1 MVEEV
6 VQEKN
11 SKIKILFISG
21 FIFTLICTSL
31 YLFLTA
37 LEDEH
42 KVDQPQLN
50 IHQNQIRTEKFH

>member
-1 MVEEV
+1 MVEEL

-21 FIFTLICTSL
+21 FIFTLICASL

-42 KVDQPQLN
+42 KVDQLQFNNQP
-50 IHQNQIRTEKFH
+50 NQIRTEKFH